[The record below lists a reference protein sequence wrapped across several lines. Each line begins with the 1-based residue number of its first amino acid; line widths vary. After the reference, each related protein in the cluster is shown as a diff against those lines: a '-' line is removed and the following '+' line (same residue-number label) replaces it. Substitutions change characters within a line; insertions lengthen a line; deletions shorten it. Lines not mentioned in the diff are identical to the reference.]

1 MAALLDS
8 RHATRTTT
16 VKMPTRKSIIY
27 TVENSSSF
35 LHTQAANDHESAA
48 RFHRNAAEF
57 HDKAN
62 VVEAKSHA
70 KSAMDSCSTAHKK
83 SVSACESSAR

>member
-1 MAALLDS
+1 MAVLLDPS
-8 RHATRTTT
+8 HATCSTN
-16 VKMPTRKSIIY
+16 VNMPTRKSIMS

-57 HDKAN
+57 HDKDN

>member
-1 MAALLDS
+1 MS
-8 RHATRTTT
+8 
-16 VKMPTRKSIIY
+16 

-35 LHTQAANDHESAA
+35 LHIQAANDHESAA

-57 HDKAN
+57 HDKDY
-62 VVEAKSHA
+62 VVEAKSHS